1 MMTPDQIRSKYL
13 EFFESKQ
20 HRVVPSSSVVPEN
33 DPTLLFTNAG
43 MNQFKDVLLGLE
55 KRDYVR
61 AASVQKCIRA
71 GGKHNDLDN
80 VGKSDRHLT
89 FFEMLGNWSF
99 GEYYKLEAIEW
110 AWEFLL
116 EWLKLD
122 PSRLY
127 VSVYLTD
134 DESFSIWENKI
145 GLDPSRIVRLGK
157 EDNFWSM
164 GPTGPCGPCTEIY
177 YDHHPEHG
185 EAVWEPGFDE
195 ARFVEVWNLVFMES
209 NAEETGEMTPL
220 PIQSVDTG
228 MGLDRIAAVMAGVD
242 NVFQT
247 GLFTNILK
255 RTHFLRT
262 GEDVDV
268 KEIYAM
274 PEFTSYCVV
283 ADHVRT
289 SVFSVCDGAKFGN
302 AGREYVL
309 RRILRRAVRH
319 GRELGFTEPF
329 LCDVA
334 DAVIEDFNHVYPE
347 LRFKGDEA
355 KTIIRNEEKHFL
367 KTLDKGIQLF
377 EVVAAATTE
386 AGSKTVQGTDVFK
399 LHDTYGFP
407 PDLTEILAQEQGL
420 EIDWTGYKAQMQLQ
434 KESSKKADDRYTAVG
449 EWEILQEGAADKY
462 VGYDTLSA
470 SSDVLR
476 FRDLGQGKLEIC
488 LRETPFYAESGGQ
501 VGDQGTIISEDGMLE
516 LHVLDTKKTPAGITH
531 TAEVRTGELSSARLR
546 KPVTAT
552 VDTKLQFLTSCN
564 HTATHL
570 LHSALHKFV
579 SERAFQAG
587 SNVSPTRLRFDFSYD
602 EPVPQ
607 AKLEAIESWVNARI
621 RENTKLKLHLNVR
634 LEEAEKMGAMMMF
647 GEKYGEE
654 VRVVEVPGVSTELC
668 GGIHVSETNDIAYF
682 RITSESGV
690 AAGVRRIEA
699 VTNEAAFELATDE
712 RRRLNEIALTLKV
725 RQPLIE
731 DRVARLLADN
741 KELERKVA
749 SLEASNAN
757 SAAADLASQI
767 VDVDGVATIA
777 AKVKVADRDGLLAM
791 ADSLRDAL
799 GETAVALLAAEIDG
813 KPALLVMSTK
823 SAFKNRGL
831 KAGDLINDVASHVD
845 GRGGGKPTLAQ
856 AGGKNSAG
864 IPNAIGAFQDA
875 VRARL
880 A

>member
-1 MMTPDQIRSKYL
+1 
-13 EFFESKQ
+13 
-20 HRVVPSSSVVPEN
+20 
-33 DPTLLFTNAG
+33 
-43 MNQFKDVLLGLE
+43 
-55 KRDYVR
+55 
-61 AASVQKCIRA
+61 
-71 GGKHNDLDN
+71 
-80 VGKSDRHLT
+80 
-89 FFEMLGNWSF
+89 
-99 GEYYKLEAIEW
+99 
-110 AWEFLL
+110 
-116 EWLKLD
+116 
-122 PSRLY
+122 
-127 VSVYLTD
+127 
-134 DESFSIWENKI
+134 
-145 GLDPSRIVRLGK
+145 
-157 EDNFWSM
+157 
-164 GPTGPCGPCTEIY
+164 
-177 YDHHPEHG
+177 
-185 EAVWEPGFDE
+185 
-195 ARFVEVWNLVFMES
+195 MES
-209 NAEETGEMTPL
+209 NQDETGEMTPL
-220 PIQSVDTG
+220 PLQSVDTG

-242 NVFQT
+242 NVFKT
-247 GLFTNILK
+247 GLFENILK

-262 GEDVDV
+262 GEDIDV
-268 KEIYAM
+268 AAIYAM
-274 PEFTSYCVV
+274 PEFASYCVV

-334 DAVIEDFNHVYPE
+334 DAVIEDFQHVYPE

-377 EVVAAATTE
+377 DVVAESTIDQ
-386 AGSKTVQGTDVFK
+386 SKKTIEGTDVFK
-399 LHDTYGFP
+399 LHDTFGFP
-407 PDLTEILAQEQGL
+407 PDLTEILARERSL
-420 EIDWTGYKAQMQLQ
+420 EIDWTGYKAHMQQQ
-434 KESSKKADDRYTAVG
+434 KASSKKADARYTNVG

-462 VGYDTLSA
+462 VGYDSLSA
-470 SSDVLR
+470 TSDVLR
-476 FRDLGQGKLEIC
+476 FRDLGEGKVEIC

-501 VGDQGTIISEDGMLE
+501 VGDRGTIVSEDGMLE
-516 LHVLDTKKTPAGITH
+516 LHVLDTKNTPAGITH
-531 TAEVRTGELSSARLR
+531 TVEVRNGELSSSRLR

-552 VDTKLQFLTSCN
+552 VDGKLQFLTACN

-587 SNVSPTRLRFDFSYD
+587 SNVSAARLRFDFSFD

-634 LEEAEKMGAMMMF
+634 LEEAERMGAMMMF

-682 RITSESGV
+682 RITSETGV

-699 VTNEAAFELATDE
+699 VTNASAFELAADE
-712 RRRLNEIALTLKV
+712 RRRLTDIAQTLKV
-725 RQPLIE
+725 RPNLIE
-731 DRVARLLADN
+731 DRVARLIADN
-741 KELERKVA
+741 KELERKVT
-749 SLEASNAN
+749 SLEATNAN
-757 SAAADLASQI
+757 SAASDLASQI
-767 VDVDGVATIA
+767 VDVDGISLIA
-777 AKVKVADRDGLLAM
+777 AKVEVADRDGLLAM

-799 GETAVALLAAEIDG
+799 GETAVALLAAVVDG
-813 KPALLVMSTK
+813 RPALLVMSTK
-823 SAFKNRGL
+823 AAFKNRGL
-831 KAGDLINDVASHVD
+831 KAGDLINDVASYVD

-856 AGGKNSAG
+856 AGGKNAAG
-864 IPNAIGAFQDA
+864 IPDALSAFEGA

-880 A
+880 G